1 MIALII
7 NAVVFLILFFLLKA
21 KLRIELKYIDGKLE
35 YAVKYLFFTVYPR
48 KEKKQKKKKKVIAE
62 KKEESKSL
70 EMSSDF
76 ANIPDVDESVEINE
90 KLSEDK
96 KENKAPDFGMLKVR
110 IEQFKVLWGT
120 VKKFFTKL
128 FKGVKISKFTVDFVI
143 SGNDA
148 CEAAINYGKVSTVVY
163 NAIALLK
170 LMFRVSVKSVDIGCD
185 FESKKSRYDFSA
197 DITLGLGT
205 TIALLLGG
213 LFGYLK
219 NKSKIDELGK
229 SDSYKE

>member
-7 NAVVFLILFFLLKA
+7 IAVILLILFLLLKA
-21 KLRIELKYIDGKLE
+21 KLRVELKYIGGKLE

-48 KEKKQKKKKKVIAE
+48 KEKMQKKQKKSITK
-62 KKEESKSL
+62 KKEELKPF
-70 EMSSDF
+70 EMSSDV
-76 ANIPDVDESVEINE
+76 ADMPDIDESAEKNE
-90 KLSEDK
+90 ELSENK
-96 KENKAPDFGMLKVR
+96 KEKKATDFNMLKVR

-120 VKKFFTKL
+120 VKKFFSKL
-128 FKGVKISKFTVDFVI
+128 FKGIKISSFTIDFVI
-143 SGNDA
+143 SGSDA
-148 CEAAINYGKVSTVVY
+148 CEAAVNYGKVSTAVY

-205 TIALLLGG
+205 AIALLLGA

-229 SDSYKE
+229 SDSDKE